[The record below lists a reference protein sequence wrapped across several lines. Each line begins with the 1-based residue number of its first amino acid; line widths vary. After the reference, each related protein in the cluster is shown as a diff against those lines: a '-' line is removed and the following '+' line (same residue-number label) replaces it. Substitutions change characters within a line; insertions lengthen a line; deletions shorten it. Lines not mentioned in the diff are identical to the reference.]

1 MSRAPR
7 EIFATK
13 NHNEMST
20 PPKTTPDVSVAGM
33 QPGDAAVEVQ
43 PKQGGG
49 LTLSPLPVGGRRRK
63 SKKTAKKTA
72 GRRRRRGGAEDE
84 LAAAPVEGARRRRK
98 TRKAGRR

>member
-1 MSRAPR
+1 
-7 EIFATK
+7 
-13 NHNEMST
+13 MST

-33 QPGDAAVEVQ
+33 QPGDATVEVQ

-72 GRRRRRGGAEDE
+72 GRRRRGGADDE
-84 LAAAPVEGARRRRK
+84 VAPVEGARRRK
-98 TRKAGRR
+98 TRKGKKAGRR

>member
-1 MSRAPR
+1 
-7 EIFATK
+7 
-13 NHNEMST
+13 MST

-84 LAAAPVEGARRRRK
+84 ISGAPAEGARRRK

>member
-1 MSRAPR
+1 MSHAPR
-7 EIFATK
+7 EIFPTK

-33 QPGDAAVEVQ
+33 QPGDATVEVQ

-72 GRRRRRGGAEDE
+72 GRRRRRGGADDE
-84 LAAAPVEGARRRRK
+84 VAPVEGARRRRK
-98 TRKAGRR
+98 TKKAGRR

>member
-1 MSRAPR
+1 MSA
-7 EIFATK
+7 ATQA
-13 NHNEMST
+13 T
-20 PPKTTPDVSVAGM
+20 PNPDVNVAGM
-33 QPGDAAVEVQ
+33 KPGDAAVDVK

-63 SKKTAKKTA
+63 SKKTAKKSA

-84 LAAAPVEGARRRRK
+84 MAPAEGARRRRK